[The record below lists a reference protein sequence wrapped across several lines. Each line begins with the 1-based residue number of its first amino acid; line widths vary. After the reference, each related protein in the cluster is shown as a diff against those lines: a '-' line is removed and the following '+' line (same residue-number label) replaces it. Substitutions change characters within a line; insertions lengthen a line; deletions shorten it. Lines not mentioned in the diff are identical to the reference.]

1 MGSSMFGFPSSRKY
15 SLIMNK
21 KYIWLIIPIISFI
34 FLHDLIIYNKIPLAS
49 DMVAHEPIKEWISTT
64 SESAFPHWFPNLFSG
79 LPSYGGYIYTPG
91 HPLEPLLRLIYLN
104 IGVKLWF
111 YLSLGGI
118 GLFFLLKFLKV
129 SYNAS
134 LFGGLAY
141 ALTPYA
147 FGLINAGHN
156 NKIMAGAFTPFLVL
170 CALYMFSNRSIKSIL
185 LLSVV
190 SALQL
195 WTNHPQIYYYTWM
208 VIGLWW
214 FVDAV
219 YRLIKKKL
227 NYKNTIQ
234 DILFLT
240 SSIIISFLM
249 VSDPYYD
256 IYEFQGES
264 NRGSTSVLDQTDDT
278 KKGTTWDYATQW
290 SFHPLETISFIYPYY
305 YGLQNFSVKN
315 KSEPRK
321 FMKQASYWGYMPFTQ
336 STHYLG
342 LLIFIL
348 SFFSLWYYLKYKEQN
363 STEVILWTISFILLV
378 IGFGSHLPLF
388 YKPLFE
394 FAPFFSKFR
403 VPSMI
408 YMMLSLTMPM
418 IAAICLDKIINN
430 KYKKEIFNN
439 SLKVFGVF
447 IFSSIIFFLFG
458 ESLLSFSSPG
468 DNRFI
473 HYIDLVKDLRL
484 ELFNKGILLAL
495 LICFGALTI
504 IFLYSKN
511 KISKGGLAFL
521 FISILLIDLWIV
533 NNEFLSLKDSKS
545 MKNQFIPTQD
555 IKYMKA
561 DTNLYRI
568 FPADEITATKYGYWN
583 IQSIGGYHAIKLR
596 HYQDLMDIG
605 GFRRPVILNMLNVKY
620 IVTNKKIENKA
631 FKKIEETNNLY
642 ENLDVLPRSWVV
654 GDIKSVKSQKSSLLS
669 IMDMS
674 FRPNETATVL
684 DYDGPDL
691 INYKGG
697 NSKIIKNSPNE
708 IIINCKTI
716 GGGLLVLS
724 EVYYSPG
731 WKCKIDGIPSDIY
744 QTNHILRSV
753 FVPDGEHE
761 VIFYYDD
768 SNWIVAKIISRTSF
782 FSALLILCFLFYR
795 DRKSIT
801 RL

>member
-1 MGSSMFGFPSSRKY
+1 
-15 SLIMNK
+15 MNK
-21 KYIWLIIPIISFI
+21 KYIWLIIPIISFV
-34 FLHDLIIYNKIPLAS
+34 FLQDLIIYNKIPLAS

-64 SESAFPHWFPNLFSG
+64 SEFPQWFPNLFSG

-91 HPLEPLLRLIYLN
+91 HPLESFLRIIYLN
-104 IGVKLWF
+104 GGVRFWF

-129 SYNAS
+129 SNNAS

-141 ALTPYA
+141 AITPYV

-156 NKIMAGAFTPFLVL
+156 NKIMAGAFTPFLIL

-185 LLSVV
+185 LLSIV

-214 FVDAV
+214 LVDTI
-219 YRLIKKKL
+219 YSLIKNKI
-227 NYKNTIQ
+227 NYKNIIQ

-240 SSIIISFLM
+240 ISIIISLLM

-256 IYEFQGES
+256 IYKFQGES
-264 NRGSTSVLDQTDDT
+264 NRGSISVLDQTDDT

-342 LLIFIL
+342 LLIVIL
-348 SFFSLWYYLKYKEQN
+348 SFFSLWYYFKYKEQN
-363 STEVILWTISFILLV
+363 RTEVILWTISFIILV

-388 YKPLFE
+388 YKPLFK

-408 YMMLSLTMPM
+408 YMMLSVLLPM
-418 IAAICLDKIINN
+418 IAAIGIDKIIKD
-430 KYKKEIFNN
+430 KYIEKVFND
-439 SLKVFGVF
+439 SLKIFGFF
-447 IFSSIIFFLFG
+447 IFSSIVLLLFG
-458 ESLLSFSSPG
+458 DSFLSFASMG

-473 HYIDLVKDLRL
+473 QYAQIVKDIRL
-484 ELFNKGILLAL
+484 DLFNKGIFLAL
-495 LICFGALTI
+495 FICFGSLLSI
-504 IFLYSKN
+504 YFYSKN
-511 KISKGGLAFL
+511 KISKNAIS
-521 FISILLIDLWIV
+521 FIFIGIFVIDLWIV
-533 NNEFLSLKDSKS
+533 NNEFLSLKNSKS
-545 MKNQFIPTQD
+545 MKNLFIQTQD
-555 IKYMKA
+555 IKYLNA
-561 DTNLYRI
+561 DSSAYRI
-568 FPADEITATKYGYWN
+568 FPADEIGATKYGYWN

-605 GFRRPVILNMLNVKY
+605 GFRRQAILNMLNVKY
-620 IVTNKKIENKA
+620 IITNKRIENKA
-631 FKKIEETNNLY
+631 FKKIEGNNNLY

-654 GDIKSVKSQKSSLLS
+654 GGIKSVKSQKSSLLS
-669 IMDMS
+669 VMDMS

-691 INYKGG
+691 IDYKGG
-697 NSKIIKNSPNE
+697 NSKIIKTSPNE
-708 IIINCKTI
+708 IIINCKTN

-724 EVYYSPG
+724 EIYYSPG
-731 WKCKIDGIPSDIY
+731 WKCKVDGIPSDIY

-782 FSALLILCFLFYR
+782 FSTILILCFLFYR
-795 DRKSIT
+795 DRKSII

>member
-1 MGSSMFGFPSSRKY
+1 
-15 SLIMNK
+15 MNK
-21 KYIWLIIPIISFI
+21 KYIWLIIPIISFV
-34 FLHDLIIYNKIPLAS
+34 FLQDLIIYNKIPLAS

-64 SESAFPHWFPNLFSG
+64 SEFPQWFPNLFSG

-91 HPLEPLLRLIYLN
+91 HPLESFFRIIYVN
-104 IGVKLWF
+104 NGVRFWF

-129 SYNAS
+129 SNNAS

-141 ALTPYA
+141 AITPYV

-156 NKIMAGAFTPFLVL
+156 NKIMAGAFTPFLIL

-185 LLSVV
+185 LLSIV

-214 FVDAV
+214 LVDTI
-219 YRLIKKKL
+219 YSLIKNKI

-240 SSIIISFLM
+240 ISIIISLLM

-256 IYEFQGES
+256 IYKFQGES
-264 NRGSTSVLDQTDDT
+264 NRGSISVLDQTDDT

-342 LLIFIL
+342 LLIVIL
-348 SFFSLWYYLKYKEQN
+348 SFFSLWYYFKYKEQN
-363 STEVILWTISFILLV
+363 RTEVILWTISFIILV

-388 YKPLFE
+388 YKPLFK

-408 YMMLSLTMPM
+408 YMMLSVLLPM
-418 IAAICLDKIINN
+418 IAAIGIDKIIKD
-430 KYKKEIFNN
+430 KYIEKVFND
-439 SLKVFGVF
+439 SLKIFGFF
-447 IFSSIIFFLFG
+447 IFSSIVLLLFG
-458 ESLLSFSSPG
+458 DSFLSFASKG

-473 HYIDLVKDLRL
+473 QYAQIVKDIRL
-484 ELFNKGILLAL
+484 DLFNKGIFLAL
-495 LICFGALTI
+495 FICFGSLLSI
-504 IFLYSKN
+504 YFYSKN
-511 KISKGGLAFL
+511 KISKNAIS
-521 FISILLIDLWIV
+521 FIFIGIFVIDLWIV
-533 NNEFLSLKDSKS
+533 NNEFLSLKNSKS
-545 MKNQFIPTQD
+545 MKNLFIQTQD
-555 IKYMKA
+555 IKYLNA
-561 DTNLYRI
+561 DSSAYRI
-568 FPADEITATKYGYWN
+568 FPADEIGATKYGYWN

-605 GFRRPVILNMLNVKY
+605 GFRRQAILNMLNVKY
-620 IVTNKKIENKA
+620 IITNKRIENKA
-631 FKKIEETNNLY
+631 FKKIEGNNNLY

-654 GDIKSVKSQKSSLLS
+654 GGIKSVKSQKSSLLS

-691 INYKGG
+691 IDYKGG
-697 NSKIIKNSPNE
+697 NSKIIKTSPNE
-708 IIINCKTI
+708 IIINCKTN

-724 EVYYSPG
+724 EIYYSPG
-731 WKCKIDGIPSDIY
+731 WKCKVDGIPSDIY

-761 VIFYYDD
+761 VTFYYDD
-768 SNWIVAKIISRTSF
+768 SNWMVAKIVSRTSF
-782 FSALLILCFLFYR
+782 FSTILILCFLFYR
-795 DRKSIT
+795 DRKSII

>member
-1 MGSSMFGFPSSRKY
+1 
-15 SLIMNK
+15 MNK
-21 KYIWLIIPIISFI
+21 KYIWLIIPIISFV
-34 FLHDLIIYNKIPLAS
+34 FLQDLIIYNKIPLAS

-64 SESAFPHWFPNLFSG
+64 SEFPQWFPNLFSG

-91 HPLEPLLRLIYLN
+91 HPLESFLRIIYLN
-104 IGVKLWF
+104 NGVRFWF

-129 SYNAS
+129 SNNAS

-141 ALTPYA
+141 AITPYV

-156 NKIMAGAFTPFLVL
+156 NKIMAGAFTPFLIL

-214 FVDAV
+214 LVDTI
-219 YRLIKKKL
+219 YSLIKNKI

-240 SSIIISFLM
+240 ISIIISLLM

-256 IYEFQGES
+256 IYKFQGES
-264 NRGSTSVLDQTDDT
+264 NRGSISVLDQTDDT

-342 LLIFIL
+342 LLIVIL
-348 SFFSLWYYLKYKEQN
+348 SFFSLWYYFKYKEQN
-363 STEVILWTISFILLV
+363 RTEVILWTISFIILV

-388 YKPLFE
+388 YKPLFK

-408 YMMLSLTMPM
+408 YMMLSVLLPM
-418 IAAICLDKIINN
+418 IAAIGIDKIIKD
-430 KYKKEIFNN
+430 KYIEKVFND
-439 SLKVFGVF
+439 SLKIFGFF
-447 IFSSIIFFLFG
+447 IFSSIVLLLFG
-458 ESLLSFSSPG
+458 DSFLSFASIG

-473 HYIDLVKDLRL
+473 QYAQIVKDIRL
-484 ELFNKGILLAL
+484 DLFNKGIFLAL
-495 LICFGALTI
+495 FICFGSLLSI
-504 IFLYSKN
+504 YFYSKN
-511 KISKGGLAFL
+511 KISKNAIS
-521 FISILLIDLWIV
+521 FIFIGIFVIDLWIV
-533 NNEFLSLKDSKS
+533 NNEFLSLKNSKS
-545 MKNQFIPTQD
+545 MKNLFIETQD
-555 IKYMKA
+555 IKYLNA
-561 DTNLYRI
+561 DSSAYRI
-568 FPADEITATKYGYWN
+568 FPADEIGATKYGYWN

-605 GFRRPVILNMLNVKY
+605 GFRRQAILNMLNVKY
-620 IVTNKKIENKA
+620 IITNKRIENKA
-631 FKKIEETNNLY
+631 FKKIEGNNNLY

-654 GDIKSVKSQKSSLLS
+654 GGIKSVKSQKSSLLS

-691 INYKGG
+691 IDYKGG
-697 NSKIIKNSPNE
+697 NSKIIKTSPNE
-708 IIINCKTI
+708 IIINCKTN

-724 EVYYSPG
+724 EIYYSPG
-731 WKCKIDGIPSDIY
+731 WKCKVDGIPSDIY

-768 SNWIVAKIISRTSF
+768 SNWIVAKIVSRTSF
-782 FSALLILCFLFYR
+782 FSTILILCFLFYR
-795 DRKSIT
+795 DRKSII

>member
-1 MGSSMFGFPSSRKY
+1 
-15 SLIMNK
+15 MNK
-21 KYIWLIIPIISFI
+21 KYTWLIIPLITFF
-34 FLHDLIIYNKIPLAS
+34 FLKDLIIYNKIPLAS
-49 DMVAHEPIKEWISTT
+49 DMVAIEPIKEWLNTT
-64 SESAFPHWFPNLFSG
+64 SEFPHWFPNLFSG

-91 HPLEPLLRLIYLN
+91 HPLEPLLKTIYLN
-104 IGVKLWF
+104 NGVRFWF
-111 YLSLGGI
+111 YLSIGGV
-118 GLFFLLKFLKV
+118 GLFFLLQFLKV
-129 SYNAS
+129 SNIAS
-134 LFGGLAY
+134 LFGGIAY
-141 ALTPYA
+141 SLTPYV

-156 NKIMAGAFTPFLVL
+156 NKIMAGAFTPLLLL

-185 LLSVV
+185 LLSIV

-195 WTNHPQIYYYTWM
+195 WTNHPQIYYYTWI
-208 VIGLWW
+208 VIGSWW
-214 FVDAV
+214 LADRIYFF
-219 YRLIKKKL
+219 IK
-227 NYKNTIQ
+227 NNINFKNTIQ
-234 DILFLT
+234 QFLFLT
-240 SSIIISFLM
+240 ISIIISLLM

-256 IYEFQGES
+256 IYKFQSES
-264 NRGSTSVLDQTDDT
+264 NRGSASVLDQTDDT

-305 YGLQNFSVKN
+305 FGLQNFSVKN
-315 KSEPRK
+315 KSEPKK

-342 LLIFIL
+342 LLIVIL
-348 SFFSLWYYLKYKEQN
+348 SFFSLWHYFKYKEQN
-363 STEVILWTISFILLV
+363 STEVILWIISFIILM

-388 YKPLFE
+388 YKPLFK

-418 IAAICLDKIINN
+418 IAAISLDKIIND
-430 KYKKEIFNN
+430 KFKKEIFL
-439 SLKVFGVF
+439 SSIKVFGVF
-447 IFSSIIFFLFG
+447 IFSSIILFLLG

-473 HYIDLVKDLRL
+473 HYVDIVKDIRL
-484 ELFNKGILLAL
+484 ELFNKGIFLAL
-495 LICFGALTI
+495 LICFGALFV

-511 KISKGGLAFL
+511 KISKDRFL
-521 FISILLIDLWIV
+521 FLLITILVIDLWVV

-545 MKNQFIPTQD
+545 MKNLFVQTQD
-555 IKYMKA
+555 IKYLNA
-561 DTNLYRI
+561 DTSAYRV
-568 FPADEITATKYGYWN
+568 FPADEIEANKYGYWN
-583 IQSIGGYHAIKLR
+583 IQSIGGYHAVKLR

-620 IVTNKKIENKA
+620 IITNKRIENRA
-631 FKKIEETNNLY
+631 FKKIEGVNNLY

-654 GDIKSVKSQKSSLLS
+654 GDINSVKSQRSSLLS

-674 FRPNETATVL
+674 FKPNETATVI
-684 DYDGPDL
+684 DYKGPDL
-691 INYKGG
+691 IDYKGG
-697 NSKIIKNSPNE
+697 NSKIIKTSPNE

-724 EVYYSPG
+724 EVYYGPG
-731 WKCKIDGIPSDIY
+731 WKCKINGVQSNIY

-768 SNWIVAKIISRTSF
+768 SRWIVAKIVSRTSF
-782 FSALLILCFLFYR
+782 FSAILIVCFLFFR
-795 DRKSIT
+795 DRKSVL

>member
-1 MGSSMFGFPSSRKY
+1 
-15 SLIMNK
+15 MNK
-21 KYIWLIIPIISFI
+21 IYIWLIIPIISFV
-34 FLHDLIIYNKIPLAS
+34 FLQDLIIYNKIPLAS

-64 SESAFPHWFPNLFSG
+64 SEFPQWFPNLFSG

-91 HPLEPLLRLIYLN
+91 HPLESFLRIIYLN
-104 IGVKLWF
+104 NGVRFWF

-129 SYNAS
+129 SNNAS

-141 ALTPYA
+141 AITPYV

-156 NKIMAGAFTPFLVL
+156 NKIMAGAFTPFLIL

-214 FVDAV
+214 LVDTI
-219 YRLIKKKL
+219 YSLIKNKI
-227 NYKNTIQ
+227 NYKNIIQ

-240 SSIIISFLM
+240 ISIIISLLM

-256 IYEFQGES
+256 IYKFQGES
-264 NRGSTSVLDQTDDT
+264 NRGSISVLDQTDDT

-342 LLIFIL
+342 LLIVIL
-348 SFFSLWYYLKYKEQN
+348 SFFSLWYYFKYKEQN
-363 STEVILWTISFILLV
+363 RTEVILWTISFIILV

-388 YKPLFE
+388 YKPLFK

-408 YMMLSLTMPM
+408 YMMLSVLLPM
-418 IAAICLDKIINN
+418 IAAIGIDKIIKD
-430 KYKKEIFNN
+430 KYIEKVFND
-439 SLKVFGVF
+439 SLKIFGFF
-447 IFSSIIFFLFG
+447 IFPSIVLLLFG
-458 ESLLSFSSPG
+458 DSFLSFASIG

-473 HYIDLVKDLRL
+473 QYAQIVKDIRL
-484 ELFNKGILLAL
+484 DLFNKGIFLAL
-495 LICFGALTI
+495 FICFGSLLSI
-504 IFLYSKN
+504 YFYSKN
-511 KISKGGLAFL
+511 KISKNAIS
-521 FISILLIDLWIV
+521 FIFIGIFVIDLWIV
-533 NNEFLSLKDSKS
+533 NNEFLSLKNSKS
-545 MKNQFIPTQD
+545 MKNLFIQTQD
-555 IKYMKA
+555 IKYLNA
-561 DTNLYRI
+561 DSSAYRI
-568 FPADEITATKYGYWN
+568 FPADEIGATKYGYWN

-605 GFRRPVILNMLNVKY
+605 GFRRQAILNMLNVKY
-620 IVTNKKIENKA
+620 IITNKRIESKA
-631 FKKIEETNNLY
+631 FKKIEGNNNLY

-654 GDIKSVKSQKSSLLS
+654 GGIKSVESQKSSLLS

-691 INYKGG
+691 IDYKGG
-697 NSKIIKNSPNE
+697 NSKIIKTSPNE
-708 IIINCKTI
+708 IIINCKTN

-724 EVYYSPG
+724 EIYYSPG
-731 WKCKIDGIPSDIY
+731 WKCKVGGITSDIY

-782 FSALLILCFLFYR
+782 FSTILILCFLFYR
-795 DRKSIT
+795 DRKSII

>member
-1 MGSSMFGFPSSRKY
+1 
-15 SLIMNK
+15 MNK
-21 KYIWLIIPIISFI
+21 KYIWLIIPIISFV
-34 FLHDLIIYNKIPLAS
+34 FLQDLIIYNKIPLAS

-64 SESAFPHWFPNLFSG
+64 SEFPQWFPNLFSG

-91 HPLEPLLRLIYLN
+91 HPLESFLRIIYLN
-104 IGVKLWF
+104 NGVRFWF

-129 SYNAS
+129 SNNAS

-141 ALTPYA
+141 AITPYV

-156 NKIMAGAFTPFLVL
+156 NKIMAGAFTPFLIL
-170 CALYMFSNRSIKSIL
+170 CALYMFTNRSIKSIL

-214 FVDAV
+214 LVDTI
-219 YRLIKKKL
+219 YSLIKNKI
-227 NYKNTIQ
+227 NYKNTFQ

-240 SSIIISFLM
+240 ISIIISLLM

-256 IYEFQGES
+256 IYKFQGES
-264 NRGSTSVLDQTDDT
+264 NRGSISVLDQTDDT

-342 LLIFIL
+342 LLIVIL
-348 SFFSLWYYLKYKEQN
+348 SFFSLWYYFKYKEQN
-363 STEVILWTISFILLV
+363 RTEVILWTISFIILV

-388 YKPLFE
+388 YKPLFK

-408 YMMLSLTMPM
+408 YMMLSVLLPM
-418 IAAICLDKIINN
+418 IAAIGIDKIIKD
-430 KYKKEIFNN
+430 KYIEKVFND
-439 SLKVFGVF
+439 SLKIFGFF
-447 IFSSIIFFLFG
+447 IFSSIVLLLFG
-458 ESLLSFSSPG
+458 DNFLSFASIG

-473 HYIDLVKDLRL
+473 QYAKIVKDIRL
-484 ELFNKGILLAL
+484 DLFNKGIFLAL
-495 LICFGALTI
+495 FICFGSLLSI
-504 IFLYSKN
+504 YFYSKN
-511 KISKGGLAFL
+511 KISKNAIS
-521 FISILLIDLWIV
+521 FIFIGIFVIDLWIV
-533 NNEFLSLKDSKS
+533 NNEFLSLKNSKS
-545 MKNQFIPTQD
+545 MKNLFVQTQD
-555 IKYMKA
+555 IKYLNA
-561 DTNLYRI
+561 DSSAYRI
-568 FPADEITATKYGYWN
+568 FPADEIGATKYGYWN

-605 GFRRPVILNMLNVKY
+605 GFRRQTILNMLNVKY
-620 IVTNKKIENKA
+620 IITNKRIENKA
-631 FKKIEETNNLY
+631 FKKIEGNNNLY

-654 GDIKSVKSQKSSLLS
+654 GGIKSVKSQKSSLLS
-669 IMDMS
+669 VMDMS

-691 INYKGG
+691 IDYKGG
-697 NSKIIKNSPNE
+697 NSKIIKTSPNE
-708 IIINCKTI
+708 IIINCKTN

-724 EVYYSPG
+724 EIYYSPG
-731 WKCKIDGIPSDIY
+731 WKCKVDGIPSDIY

-768 SNWIVAKIISRTSF
+768 SNWIVAKIVSRTSF
-782 FSALLILCFLFYR
+782 FSTILILCFLFYR
-795 DRKSIT
+795 DRKSII

>member
-1 MGSSMFGFPSSRKY
+1 
-15 SLIMNK
+15 MNK
-21 KYIWLIIPIISFI
+21 KYIWLIIPIISFV
-34 FLHDLIIYNKIPLAS
+34 FLQDLIIYNKIPLAS

-64 SESAFPHWFPNLFSG
+64 SEFPQWFPNLFSG

-91 HPLEPLLRLIYLN
+91 HPLESFLRIIYLN
-104 IGVKLWF
+104 NGVRFWF

-129 SYNAS
+129 SNNAS

-141 ALTPYA
+141 AITPYV

-156 NKIMAGAFTPFLVL
+156 NKIMAGAFTPFLIL

-214 FVDAV
+214 LTDTI
-219 YRLIKKKL
+219 YSLIKNKI

-240 SSIIISFLM
+240 ISIIISLLM

-256 IYEFQGES
+256 IYKFQGES
-264 NRGSTSVLDQTDDT
+264 NRGSISVLDQTDDT

-342 LLIFIL
+342 LLIVIL
-348 SFFSLWYYLKYKEQN
+348 SFFSLWYYFKYKEQN
-363 STEVILWTISFILLV
+363 RTEVILWTISFIILV

-388 YKPLFE
+388 YKPLFK

-408 YMMLSLTMPM
+408 YMMLSVLLPM
-418 IAAICLDKIINN
+418 IAAIGIDKIIKD
-430 KYKKEIFNN
+430 KYIEKVFND
-439 SLKVFGVF
+439 SLKIFGFF
-447 IFSSIIFFLFG
+447 IFSSIVLLLFG
-458 ESLLSFSSPG
+458 DSFLSFASIG

-473 HYIDLVKDLRL
+473 QYAQIVKDIRL
-484 ELFNKGILLAL
+484 DLFNKGIFLAL
-495 LICFGALTI
+495 FICFGSLLSI
-504 IFLYSKN
+504 YFYSKN
-511 KISKGGLAFL
+511 KISKNAIS
-521 FISILLIDLWIV
+521 FIFIGIFVIDLWIV
-533 NNEFLSLKDSKS
+533 NNEFLSLKNSKS
-545 MKNQFIPTQD
+545 MKNLFIQTQD
-555 IKYMKA
+555 IKYLNA
-561 DTNLYRI
+561 DSSAYRI
-568 FPADEITATKYGYWN
+568 FPADEIGATKYGYWN

-605 GFRRPVILNMLNVKY
+605 GFRRQAILNMLNVKY
-620 IVTNKKIENKA
+620 IITNKKIENKA
-631 FKKIEETNNLY
+631 FKKIEGNNNLY

-654 GDIKSVKSQKSSLLS
+654 GGIKSVKSQKSSLLS

-674 FRPNETATVL
+674 FRPSETAIVL

-691 INYKGG
+691 INYEDG

-731 WKCKIDGIPSDIY
+731 WKCKVDGIPSDIY

-768 SNWIVAKIISRTSF
+768 SNWMVAKIVSRTSF
-782 FSALLILCFLFYR
+782 FSTILILCFLFYR
-795 DRKSIT
+795 DRKSII

>member
-1 MGSSMFGFPSSRKY
+1 
-15 SLIMNK
+15 MNN
-21 KYIWLIIPIISFI
+21 KYIWLIIPIVSFV
-34 FLHDLIIYNKIPLAS
+34 FLQDLIIHNKIPLAS

-64 SESAFPHWFPNLFSG
+64 SEFPQWFPNLFSG

-91 HPLEPLLRLIYLN
+91 HPLESFLRIIYLN
-104 IGVKLWF
+104 EGVRFWF

-129 SYNAS
+129 SNNAS

-141 ALTPYA
+141 AITPYV

-156 NKIMAGAFTPFLVL
+156 NKIMAGAFTPFLIL

-214 FVDAV
+214 LVDTI
-219 YRLIKKKL
+219 YSLIKNKI

-240 SSIIISFLM
+240 ISIIISLLM

-256 IYEFQGES
+256 IYKFQGES
-264 NRGSTSVLDQTDDT
+264 NRGSISVLDQTDDT

-342 LLIFIL
+342 LLIVIL
-348 SFFSLWYYLKYKEQN
+348 SFFSLWYYFKYKEQN
-363 STEVILWTISFILLV
+363 RTEVILWTISFIILV

-388 YKPLFE
+388 YKPLFK

-408 YMMLSLTMPM
+408 YMMLSVLLPM
-418 IAAICLDKIINN
+418 IAAIGIDKIIKD
-430 KYKKEIFNN
+430 KYIEKVFND
-439 SLKVFGVF
+439 SLKIFGFF
-447 IFSSIIFFLFG
+447 IFSSIVLLLFG
-458 ESLLSFSSPG
+458 DSFLSFASIG

-473 HYIDLVKDLRL
+473 QYAQIVKDIRL
-484 ELFNKGILLAL
+484 DLFNKGIFLAL
-495 LICFGALTI
+495 FICFGSLLSI
-504 IFLYSKN
+504 YFYSKN
-511 KISKGGLAFL
+511 KISKNAIS
-521 FISILLIDLWIV
+521 FIFIGIFVIDLWIV
-533 NNEFLSLKDSKS
+533 NNEFLSLKNSKS
-545 MKNQFIPTQD
+545 MKNLFIQTQD
-555 IKYMKA
+555 IKYLNA
-561 DTNLYRI
+561 DSSAYRI
-568 FPADEITATKYGYWN
+568 FPADEIGATKYGYWN

-605 GFRRPVILNMLNVKY
+605 GFRRQAILNMLNVKY
-620 IVTNKKIENKA
+620 IITNKRIENKA
-631 FKKIEETNNLY
+631 FKKIEGNNNLY

-654 GDIKSVKSQKSSLLS
+654 GGIKSVKSQKSSLLS

-691 INYKGG
+691 VDYKGG
-697 NSKIIKNSPNE
+697 NSKIIKTSPNE
-708 IIINCKTI
+708 IIINCKTN

-724 EVYYSPG
+724 EIYYSPG
-731 WKCKIDGIPSDIY
+731 WKCKVDGMPSDIY

-768 SNWIVAKIISRTSF
+768 SNWIVAKIVSRTSF
-782 FSALLILCFLFYR
+782 FSTILILCFLLYR
-795 DRKSIT
+795 DRKSII

>member
-1 MGSSMFGFPSSRKY
+1 
-15 SLIMNK
+15 MNK
-21 KYIWLIIPIISFI
+21 KYIWLIIPIISFV
-34 FLHDLIIYNKIPLAS
+34 FLQDLIIYNKIPLAS

-64 SESAFPHWFPNLFSG
+64 SEFPQWFPNLFSG

-91 HPLEPLLRLIYLN
+91 HPLESFLRIIYLN
-104 IGVKLWF
+104 NGVRFWF

-129 SYNAS
+129 SNNAS

-141 ALTPYA
+141 AITPYV

-156 NKIMAGAFTPFLVL
+156 NKIMAGAFTPFLIL

-214 FVDAV
+214 LVDTI
-219 YRLIKKKL
+219 YSLIKNKI

-240 SSIIISFLM
+240 ISIIISLLM

-256 IYEFQGES
+256 IYKFQGES
-264 NRGSTSVLDQTDDT
+264 NRGSISVLDQTDDT

-315 KSEPRK
+315 KSDPRK

-342 LLIFIL
+342 LLIVIL
-348 SFFSLWYYLKYKEQN
+348 SFFSLWYYLKNKEQN
-363 STEVILWTISFILLV
+363 STEVILWTISFIILV

-388 YKPLFE
+388 YKPLFK

-408 YMMLSLTMPM
+408 YMMLSVLLPM
-418 IAAICLDKIINN
+418 IAAIGIDKIIKD
-430 KYKKEIFNN
+430 KYIEKVFND
-439 SLKVFGVF
+439 SLKIFGFF
-447 IFSSIIFFLFG
+447 IFSSIVLLLFG
-458 ESLLSFSSPG
+458 DSFLSFASIG

-473 HYIDLVKDLRL
+473 QYAQIVKDIRL
-484 ELFNKGILLAL
+484 DLFNKGIFLAL
-495 LICFGALTI
+495 FICFGSLLSI
-504 IFLYSKN
+504 YFYSKN
-511 KISKGGLAFL
+511 KISKNAIS
-521 FISILLIDLWIV
+521 FIFIGIFVIDLWIV
-533 NNEFLSLKDSKS
+533 NNEFLSLKNSKS
-545 MKNQFIPTQD
+545 MKNLFIQTQD
-555 IKYMKA
+555 IKYLNA
-561 DTNLYRI
+561 DSSAYRI
-568 FPADEITATKYGYWN
+568 FPADEIGATKYGYWN

-605 GFRRPVILNMLNVKY
+605 GFRRQAILNMLNVKY
-620 IVTNKKIENKA
+620 IITNKRIESKA
-631 FKKIEETNNLY
+631 FKKIEGNNNLY

-654 GDIKSVKSQKSSLLS
+654 GGIKSVESQKSSLSS

-691 INYKGG
+691 IDHKGG
-697 NSKIIKNSPNE
+697 NSKVIKTSPNE
-708 IIINCKTI
+708 IIINCKTN

-724 EVYYSPG
+724 EIYYSPG
-731 WKCKIDGIPSDIY
+731 WKCKVDGIPSDIY

-761 VIFYYDD
+761 VTFYYDD
-768 SNWIVAKIISRTSF
+768 SNWMVAKIVSRTSF
-782 FSALLILCFLFYR
+782 FSTILILCFLFYR
-795 DRKSIT
+795 DRKSII

>member
-1 MGSSMFGFPSSRKY
+1 M
-15 SLIMNK
+15 IK
-21 KYIWLIIPIISFI
+21 KFIWLIIPLILFI
-34 FLHDLIIYNKIPLAS
+34 FLKDLILYNKIPLAS
-49 DMVAHEPIKEWISTT
+49 DMVAHEPIKQWLNTNIE
-64 SESAFPHWFPNLFSG
+64 FPHWFPNLFSG

-91 HPLEPLLRLIYLN
+91 HPLESFLRIIYLN
-104 IGVKLWF
+104 NGVRFWF

-129 SYNAS
+129 SNNAS

-141 ALTPYA
+141 AITPYV

-156 NKIMAGAFTPFLVL
+156 NKIMAGAFTPFLIL

-195 WTNHPQIYYYTWM
+195 WTNHPQIYYYTWI

-214 FVDAV
+214 LVDTI
-219 YRLIKKKL
+219 YSLIKNKI

-240 SSIIISFLM
+240 ISIIISLLM

-256 IYEFQGES
+256 IYKFQGES
-264 NRGSTSVLDQTDDT
+264 NRGSISVLDQTDDT

-342 LLIFIL
+342 LLIVIL
-348 SFFSLWYYLKYKEQN
+348 SFFSLWYYFKYKEQN
-363 STEVILWTISFILLV
+363 RTEVILWTISFIILV

-388 YKPLFE
+388 YKPLFK

-408 YMMLSLTMPM
+408 YMMLSVLLPM
-418 IAAICLDKIINN
+418 IAAIGIDKIIKD
-430 KYKKEIFNN
+430 KYIEKVFND
-439 SLKVFGVF
+439 SLKIFGFF
-447 IFSSIIFFLFG
+447 IFSSIVLLLFG
-458 ESLLSFSSPG
+458 DSFLSFASIG

-473 HYIDLVKDLRL
+473 QYAQIVKDIRL
-484 ELFNKGILLAL
+484 DLFNKGIFLAL
-495 LICFGALTI
+495 FICFGSLLSI
-504 IFLYSKN
+504 YFYSKN
-511 KISKGGLAFL
+511 KISKNAIS
-521 FISILLIDLWIV
+521 FIFIGIFVIDLWIV
-533 NNEFLSLKDSKS
+533 NNEFLSLKNSKS
-545 MKNQFIPTQD
+545 MKNLFIQTQD
-555 IKYMKA
+555 IKYLNA
-561 DTNLYRI
+561 DSSAYRI
-568 FPADEITATKYGYWN
+568 FPADEIGATKYGYWN

-605 GFRRPVILNMLNVKY
+605 GFRRQAILNMLNVKY
-620 IVTNKKIENKA
+620 IITNKRIENKA
-631 FKKIEETNNLY
+631 FKKIEGNNNLY

-654 GDIKSVKSQKSSLLS
+654 GGIKSVKSQKSSLLS

-697 NSKIIKNSPNE
+697 NSKTIKNSPNE

-795 DRKSIT
+795 DRKSII

>member
-1 MGSSMFGFPSSRKY
+1 
-15 SLIMNK
+15 MNK
-21 KYIWLIIPIISFI
+21 KYIWLIIPIISFV
-34 FLHDLIIYNKIPLAS
+34 FLQDLIIYNKIPLAS

-64 SESAFPHWFPNLFSG
+64 SEFPQWFPNLFSG

-91 HPLEPLLRLIYLN
+91 HPLESFLRIIYLN
-104 IGVKLWF
+104 NGVRFWF

-129 SYNAS
+129 SNNAS

-141 ALTPYA
+141 AITPYV

-156 NKIMAGAFTPFLVL
+156 NKIMAGAFTPFLIL

-214 FVDAV
+214 LVDTI
-219 YRLIKKKL
+219 YSLIKNKI

-240 SSIIISFLM
+240 ISIIISLLM

-256 IYEFQGES
+256 IYKFQGES
-264 NRGSTSVLDQTDDT
+264 NRGSISVLDQTDDT

-342 LLIFIL
+342 LLIVIL
-348 SFFSLWYYLKYKEQN
+348 SFFSLWYYFKYKEQ
-363 STEVILWTISFILLV
+363 SRTEVILWTISFIILV

-388 YKPLFE
+388 YKPLFK

-408 YMMLSLTMPM
+408 YMMLSVLLPM
-418 IAAICLDKIINN
+418 IAAIGIDKIIKD
-430 KYKKEIFNN
+430 KYIEKVFND
-439 SLKVFGVF
+439 SLKIFGFF
-447 IFSSIIFFLFG
+447 IFSSIVLLLFG
-458 ESLLSFSSPG
+458 DSFLSFASIG

-473 HYIDLVKDLRL
+473 QYAQIVKDIRL
-484 ELFNKGILLAL
+484 DLFNKGIFLAL
-495 LICFGALTI
+495 FICFGSLLSI
-504 IFLYSKN
+504 YFYSKN
-511 KISKGGLAFL
+511 KISKNAIS
-521 FISILLIDLWIV
+521 FIFIGIFVIDLWIV
-533 NNEFLSLKDSKS
+533 NNEFLSLKNSKS
-545 MKNQFIPTQD
+545 MKNLFIETQD
-555 IKYMKA
+555 IKYLNA
-561 DTNLYRI
+561 DSSAYRI
-568 FPADEITATKYGYWN
+568 FPADEIGATKYGYWN

-605 GFRRPVILNMLNVKY
+605 GFRRQAILNMLNVKY
-620 IVTNKKIENKA
+620 IITNKRIENKA
-631 FKKIEETNNLY
+631 FKKIEGNNNLY

-654 GDIKSVKSQKSSLLS
+654 GGIKSVKSQKSSLLS
-669 IMDMS
+669 VMDMS

-691 INYKGG
+691 IDYKGG
-697 NSKIIKNSPNE
+697 NSKIIKTSPNE
-708 IIINCKTI
+708 IIINCKTN

-724 EVYYSPG
+724 EIYYSPG
-731 WKCKIDGIPSDIY
+731 WKCKVDGIPSDIY

-753 FVPDGEHE
+753 FVPDGAHE

-768 SNWIVAKIISRTSF
+768 SNWIVAKIVSRTSF
-782 FSALLILCFLFYR
+782 FSTILILCFLFYR
-795 DRKSIT
+795 DRKSII

>member
-1 MGSSMFGFPSSRKY
+1 
-15 SLIMNK
+15 MNK
-21 KYIWLIIPIISFI
+21 KYIWLIIPIISFV
-34 FLHDLIIYNKIPLAS
+34 FLQDLIIYNKIPLAS

-64 SESAFPHWFPNLFSG
+64 SEFPQWFPNLFSG

-91 HPLEPLLRLIYLN
+91 HPLESFLRIIYLN
-104 IGVKLWF
+104 NGVRFWF

-129 SYNAS
+129 SNNAS

-141 ALTPYA
+141 AITPYV

-156 NKIMAGAFTPFLVL
+156 NKIMAGAFTPFLIL

-214 FVDAV
+214 LVDTI
-219 YRLIKKKL
+219 YSLIKNKI
-227 NYKNTIQ
+227 NYKNIIQ

-240 SSIIISFLM
+240 ISIIISLLM

-256 IYEFQGES
+256 IYKFQGES
-264 NRGSTSVLDQTDDT
+264 NRGSISVLDQTDDT

-342 LLIFIL
+342 LLIVIL
-348 SFFSLWYYLKYKEQN
+348 SFFSLWYYFKYKEQ
-363 STEVILWTISFILLV
+363 SRTEVILWTISFIILV

-388 YKPLFE
+388 YKPLFK

-408 YMMLSLTMPM
+408 YMMLSVLLPM
-418 IAAICLDKIINN
+418 IAAIGIDKIIKD
-430 KYKKEIFNN
+430 KYIEKVFND
-439 SLKVFGVF
+439 SLKIFGFF
-447 IFSSIIFFLFG
+447 IFSSIVLLLFG
-458 ESLLSFSSPG
+458 DSFLSFASIG

-473 HYIDLVKDLRL
+473 QYAQIVKDIRL
-484 ELFNKGILLAL
+484 DLFNKGIFLAL
-495 LICFGALTI
+495 FICFGSLLSI
-504 IFLYSKN
+504 YFYSKN
-511 KISKGGLAFL
+511 KISKNAIS
-521 FISILLIDLWIV
+521 FIFIGIFVIDLWIV
-533 NNEFLSLKDSKS
+533 NNEFLSLKNSKS
-545 MKNQFIPTQD
+545 MKNLFIETQD
-555 IKYMKA
+555 IKYLNA
-561 DTNLYRI
+561 DSSAYRI
-568 FPADEITATKYGYWN
+568 FPADEIGATKYGYWN

-605 GFRRPVILNMLNVKY
+605 GFRRQAILNMLNVKY
-620 IVTNKKIENKA
+620 IITNKRIENKA
-631 FKKIEETNNLY
+631 FKKIEGNNNLY

-654 GDIKSVKSQKSSLLS
+654 GGIKSVKSQKSSLLS

-691 INYKGG
+691 IDYKGG
-697 NSKIIKNSPNE
+697 NSKIIKTSPNE
-708 IIINCKTI
+708 IIINCKTN

-724 EVYYSPG
+724 EIYYSPG
-731 WKCKIDGIPSDIY
+731 WKCKVGGITSDIY

-782 FSALLILCFLFYR
+782 FSTILILCFLFYR
-795 DRKSIT
+795 DRKSII

>member
-1 MGSSMFGFPSSRKY
+1 
-15 SLIMNK
+15 MNK
-21 KYIWLIIPIISFI
+21 KYIWLIIPIISFV
-34 FLHDLIIYNKIPLAS
+34 FLQDLIIYNKIPLAS

-64 SESAFPHWFPNLFSG
+64 SEFPQWFPNLFSG

-91 HPLEPLLRLIYLN
+91 HPLESFLRIIYLN
-104 IGVKLWF
+104 NGVRFWF

-129 SYNAS
+129 SNNAS

-141 ALTPYA
+141 AITPYV

-156 NKIMAGAFTPFLVL
+156 NKIMAGAFTPFLIL

-214 FVDAV
+214 LVDTI
-219 YRLIKKKL
+219 YSLIKNKI
-227 NYKNTIQ
+227 NYKNIIQ

-240 SSIIISFLM
+240 ISIIISLLM

-256 IYEFQGES
+256 IYKFQGES
-264 NRGSTSVLDQTDDT
+264 NRGSISVLDQTDDT

-342 LLIFIL
+342 LLIVIL
-348 SFFSLWYYLKYKEQN
+348 SFFSLWYYFKYKEQ
-363 STEVILWTISFILLV
+363 SRTEVILWTISFIILV

-388 YKPLFE
+388 YKPLFK

-408 YMMLSLTMPM
+408 YMMLSVLLPM
-418 IAAICLDKIINN
+418 IAAIGIDKIIKD
-430 KYKKEIFNN
+430 KYIEKVFND
-439 SLKVFGVF
+439 SLKIFGFF
-447 IFSSIIFFLFG
+447 IFSSIVLLLFG
-458 ESLLSFSSPG
+458 DSFLSFASIG

-473 HYIDLVKDLRL
+473 QYAQIVKDIRL
-484 ELFNKGILLAL
+484 DLFNKGIFLAL
-495 LICFGALTI
+495 FICFGSLLSI
-504 IFLYSKN
+504 YFYSKN
-511 KISKGGLAFL
+511 KISKNAIS
-521 FISILLIDLWIV
+521 FIFIGIFVIDLWIV
-533 NNEFLSLKDSKS
+533 NNEFLSLKNSKS
-545 MKNQFIPTQD
+545 MKNLFIQTQD
-555 IKYMKA
+555 IKYLNA
-561 DTNLYRI
+561 DSSAYRI
-568 FPADEITATKYGYWN
+568 FPADEIGATKYGYWN

-605 GFRRPVILNMLNVKY
+605 GFRRQAILNMLNVKY
-620 IVTNKKIENKA
+620 IITNKRIENKA
-631 FKKIEETNNLY
+631 FKKIEGNNNLY

-654 GDIKSVKSQKSSLLS
+654 GGIKSVKSQKSSLLS
-669 IMDMS
+669 VMDMS

-691 INYKGG
+691 IDYKGG
-697 NSKIIKNSPNE
+697 NSKIIKTSPNE
-708 IIINCKTI
+708 IIINCKTN

-724 EVYYSPG
+724 EIYYSPG
-731 WKCKIDGIPSDIY
+731 WKCKVGGITSDIY

-782 FSALLILCFLFYR
+782 FSTILILCFLFYR
-795 DRKSIT
+795 DRKSII

>member
-1 MGSSMFGFPSSRKY
+1 
-15 SLIMNK
+15 MNK
-21 KYIWLIIPIISFI
+21 KYLWLIIPMISFI
-34 FLHDLIIYNKIPLAS
+34 FLDDLIIHNKIPLAS
-49 DMVAHEPIKEWISTT
+49 DMVAIEPIKEWLNTT
-64 SESAFPHWFPNLFSG
+64 SEFPHWFPNLFSG

-91 HPLEPLLRLIYLN
+91 HPLEPFFRTIFFN
-104 IGVKLWF
+104 NGVRFWF
-111 YLSLGGI
+111 YLSMGGVA
-118 GLFFLLKFLKV
+118 LFFLLKFLKV
-129 SYNAS
+129 SYSAS
-134 LFGGLAY
+134 LFGGIAY
-141 ALTPYA
+141 SLTPYV

-156 NKIMAGAFTPFLVL
+156 NKIMAGAFTPLLLL
-170 CALYMFSNRSIKSIL
+170 CALYMFSNRSIKSIF
-185 LLSVV
+185 LLSIV

-195 WTNHPQIYYYTWM
+195 WTNHPQIYYYTWL
-208 VIGLWW
+208 VIGMWW
-214 FVDAV
+214 LADTI
-219 YRLIKKKL
+219 YRLIK
-227 NYKNTIQ
+227 NNFNIKNTFKE
-234 DILFLT
+234 ILFLT
-240 SSIIISFLM
+240 ISIIISLLM

-256 IYEFQGES
+256 IYKFQSES

-315 KSEPRK
+315 KSEPKK

-342 LLIFIL
+342 LLIVIL
-348 SFFSLWYYLKYKEQN
+348 SFFSLWYYFKYKEQN
-363 STEVILWTISFILLV
+363 NTEMILWTISIIILV

-388 YKPLFE
+388 YKPLFK

-418 IAAICLDKIINN
+418 IAAISIDKITNE
-430 KYKKEIFNN
+430 KYKKGIFRD

-447 IFSSIIFFLFG
+447 IFFSIILFLFG

-473 HYIDLVKDLRL
+473 HYIEIVKDIRL

-511 KISKGGLAFL
+511 KISKDRFS
-521 FISILLIDLWIV
+521 FILIVILVFDLWVI

-545 MKNQFIPTQD
+545 MKNSFVQTQD
-555 IKYMKA
+555 VKYLIA
-561 DTNLYRI
+561 DTSAYRV
-568 FPADEITATKYGYWN
+568 FPADEIDANKYGYWN
-583 IQSIGGYHAIKLR
+583 IQSIGGYHAVKLR
-596 HYQDLMDIG
+596 HYQDLMDVG

-620 IVTNKKIENKA
+620 IITNKKIENKA
-631 FKKIEETNNLY
+631 FKKIEGNNNLY
-642 ENLDVLPRSWVV
+642 ENLDVMPRSWVV
-654 GDIKSVKSQKSSLLS
+654 GDINFVKNQKASLLS

-674 FRPNETATVL
+674 FRPDQTATVL
-684 DYDGPDL
+684 DYTGPDL
-691 INYKGG
+691 IDYKGG
-697 NSKIIKNSPNE
+697 NSKIIKTSSNE

-724 EVYYSPG
+724 EIYYGPG
-731 WKCKIDGIPSDIY
+731 WKCKINGIPSDIY

-753 FVPDGEHE
+753 YVPSGEHE

-768 SNWIVAKIISRTSF
+768 SDWIVAKIVSRTSF
-782 FSALLILCFLFYR
+782 FSAILIICFLFYR
-795 DRKSIT
+795 DRQSIF